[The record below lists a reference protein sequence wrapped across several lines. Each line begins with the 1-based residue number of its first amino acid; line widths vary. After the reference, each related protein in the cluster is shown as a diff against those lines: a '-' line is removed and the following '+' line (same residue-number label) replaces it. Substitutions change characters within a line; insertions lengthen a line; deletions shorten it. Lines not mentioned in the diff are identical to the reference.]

1 MLNSTFSTQT
11 DMLDSTFSTFFHIWV
26 HSVENVDFDT
36 RNLSEFYQDRLEAFL
51 QFFSVTA
58 PAQSMG
64 LKPGGVSG
72 LV

>member
-1 MLNSTFSTQT
+1 MLDSTFSTQT
-11 DMLDSTFSTFFHIWV
+11 DMLNSTFSTRFHIWV
-26 HSVENVDFDT
+26 LSVENVEFDT

-64 LKPGGVSG
+64 LKPSSVSG